1 MAHARSLDATTLG
14 AVRFFRGSICVA
26 AASAVVAGCS
36 AQPDDGASPGP
47 ETVTVT
53 YSSSTSN
60 APTTQTVTSSPSSTR
75 GRSSTPSS
83 SGDSPGSSASG
94 PSSSPSSSPSASSGP
109 SSDDPTSERPDA
121 QLPSSAG
128 EYADAFV
135 RAWGKGDRTDASTYG
150 TGAAVSALFGQAS
163 NGGGGWQ
170 RTGTTEYAGSTQVTY
185 SDGSHSLTLVVDH
198 TALGAGDEHAVTSAV
213 LSNGEP
219 TTAPTDDG
227 DGLPQTVS
235 AYADA
240 FVRAWGKSDSGAWD
254 YANDEV
260 RSILGSGAGP
270 NPGAW
275 SRSSTD
281 GSLVSYRNRD
291 GSLLVLQLDGDRV
304 ADGSRDAI
312 TGATR
317 S

>member
-1 MAHARSLDATTLG
+1 M
-14 AVRFFRGSICVA
+14 A

-75 GRSSTPSS
+75 GRTTTS
-83 SGDSPGSSASG
+83 SSASDSPSG
-94 PSSSPSSSPSASSGP
+94 PPSSPSSPFSSSPSSSSAGP
-109 SSDDPTSERPDA
+109 SPGDPTSDAPDA

-135 RAWGKGDRTDASTYG
+135 RAWGKGDRTGASAYG
-150 TGAAVSALFGQAS
+150 TGAAVSTLFGQTG

-185 SDGSHSLTLVVDH
+185 SDGSRTLTLVVDH

-213 LSNGEP
+213 LSSGEP

-254 YANDEV
+254 YANDQV

-281 GSLVSYRNRD
+281 GSSVSYRNRD

-304 ADGSRDAI
+304 ADGARDAI

>member
-1 MAHARSLDATTLG
+1 M
-14 AVRFFRGSICVA
+14 
-26 AASAVVAGCS
+26 
-36 AQPDDGASPGP
+36 
-47 ETVTVT
+47 
-53 YSSSTSN
+53 
-60 APTTQTVTSSPSSTR
+60 
-75 GRSSTPSS
+75 
-83 SGDSPGSSASG
+83 
-94 PSSSPSSSPSASSGP
+94 
-109 SSDDPTSERPDA
+109 
-121 QLPSSAG
+121 
-128 EYADAFV
+128 
-135 RAWGKGDRTDASTYG
+135 
-150 TGAAVSALFGQAS
+150 
-163 NGGGGWQ
+163 
-170 RTGTTEYAGSTQVTY
+170 TY
-185 SDGSHSLTLVVDH
+185 SDGSRSLTLVVDH

-213 LSNGEP
+213 LSSGEP

-254 YANDEV
+254 YANDQV

-275 SRSSTD
+275 SRSSTN
-281 GSLVSYRNRD
+281 GSSVSYRNRD

>member
-1 MAHARSLDATTLG
+1 M
-14 AVRFFRGSICVA
+14 RFLRGSICLA

-60 APTTQTVTSSPSSTR
+60 APTTQTVTSSPSSTS
-75 GRSSTPSS
+75 GRRTTSS
-83 SGDSPGSSASG
+83 SAGGSPSGSSAS
-94 PSSSPSSSPSASSGP
+94 PSASPSSSPSASPSSSSGP
-109 SSDDPTSERPDA
+109 SSDDPTNDAPGA

-150 TGAAVSALFGQAS
+150 TGAAVSALFGQAG

-185 SDGSHSLTLVVDH
+185 SDGSRTLTLVVDH

-213 LSNGEP
+213 LSSGEP
-219 TTAPTDDG
+219 TTAPTDAG

-254 YANDEV
+254 YANDQV

-281 GSLVSYRNRD
+281 GSSVSYRNRD